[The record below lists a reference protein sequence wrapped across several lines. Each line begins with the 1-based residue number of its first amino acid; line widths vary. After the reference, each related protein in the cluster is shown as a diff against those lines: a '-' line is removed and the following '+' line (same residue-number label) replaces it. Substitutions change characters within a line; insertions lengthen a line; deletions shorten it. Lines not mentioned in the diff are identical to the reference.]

1 MVLELVLAQC
11 GVGPVLTQ
19 LAEGLMVSQCL
30 YWPLVRDWI
39 LMWLVVVVLCTLS
52 TFEGVFNTTA
62 NLLHEKEYVLCLKTL
77 KTHLA

>member
-39 LMWLVVVVLCTLS
+39 LMWLVVVV
-52 TFEGVFNTTA
+52 F
-62 NLLHEKEYVLCLKTL
+62 VLCLLLRVFSIQQQIYYMK
-77 KTHLA
+77 KNMSYV